1 MVKRSVKTSS
11 AQVDVS
17 EGGLLQVTDYL
28 NSNSDIFNISG
39 SLIVKG
45 DSKIT
50 SSVINAD
57 GLITF
62 KGDLNSSSCTWNNPN
77 IAFNSKL
84 PQTVSG
90 SAINANNFTV
100 NNESRLGITFNCK
113 VNYYGDLISENSVIT
128 GQSNL
133 VQQNEEV

>member
-1 MVKRSVKTSS
+1 M
-11 AQVDVS
+11 S